1 MNILMM
7 TNTYSPHVGGVARSI
22 EAFSNEYRLR
32 GHNVTVIAPTF
43 KNLEEDESNIIRIPA
58 IQNFNGTDFSV
69 ALPIPGIISAAARK
83 FKPDVIH
90 SHHPFLI
97 GSSALRI
104 AHTYQI
110 PIVFTHHTKYEEYTH
125 YVPGDSKLLQQFVIS
140 LSTNYANLCDL
151 IFTPSDSIRELIIE
165 RGVKSR
171 IVTLPTGVD
180 TRKYTDSNGPMFR
193 KSLGIPENAFVIGH
207 LGRLAREKNL
217 EFLVDAVIRFMHK
230 CPASLNCCFLLVG
243 TGAMKKQ
250 LTDSFNNA
258 GLSDRFFSA
267 GILDSND
274 VVNAYSAMDLFV
286 FSSKSETQGMVIT
299 EAMAAGTPVVAID
312 AAGVREVVKNNI
324 NGRLLKEPGIDD
336 FCAAIEA
343 IANLT
348 HDEKIS
354 INDAAKNTADDFSL
368 MHSADKALKC
378 FAKLKDYSLT
388 HRDKNF
394 DLWTTTLRAIKS
406 EWERVKEFSAAAES
420 AMKANI
426 KQHR

>member
-1 MNILMM
+1 
-7 TNTYSPHVGGVARSI
+7 
-22 EAFSNEYRLR
+22 
-32 GHNVTVIAPTF
+32 
-43 KNLEEDESNIIRIPA
+43 
-58 IQNFNGTDFSV
+58 
-69 ALPIPGIISAAARK
+69 
-83 FKPDVIH
+83 
-90 SHHPFLI
+90 
-97 GSSALRI
+97 
-104 AHTYQI
+104 
-110 PIVFTHHTKYEEYTH
+110 
-125 YVPGDSKLLQQFVIS
+125 
-140 LSTNYANLCDL
+140 
-151 IFTPSDSIRELIIE
+151 
-165 RGVKSR
+165 
-171 IVTLPTGVD
+171 
-180 TRKYTDSNGPMFR
+180 MFR